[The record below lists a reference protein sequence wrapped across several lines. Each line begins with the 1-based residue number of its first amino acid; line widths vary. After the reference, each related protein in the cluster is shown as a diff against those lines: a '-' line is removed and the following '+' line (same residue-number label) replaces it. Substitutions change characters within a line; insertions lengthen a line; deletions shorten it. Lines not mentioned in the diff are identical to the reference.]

1 MNILSEKQAYE
12 KILSVQPFWE
22 AERKNKYIITDPEL
36 NGPVAVVYEIIAD
49 PGVKGLKS
57 IPGIGLIG
65 INFSLEKEKPQAMV
79 CGVLSKSKEVP
90 LYGVSRVLSC
100 QFYPCQFTRLFGIPS
115 KEVTDIEL
123 PLDDFIPPGSLAEE
137 IASADSFQE
146 AVDRFNI
153 FINT

>member
-57 IPGIGLIG
+57 IPGIAYRNQFFLRKRKASSNGVWGL
-65 INFSLEKEKPQAMV
+65 EQK
-79 CGVLSKSKEVP
+79 
-90 LYGVSRVLSC
+90 
-100 QFYPCQFTRLFGIPS
+100 
-115 KEVTDIEL
+115 
-123 PLDDFIPPGSLAEE
+123 
-137 IASADSFQE
+137 
-146 AVDRFNI
+146 
-153 FINT
+153 